1 MSNQGN
7 CLVFEKE
14 DASAH
19 FVSQQ
24 KLKDLFEMHVSSL
37 KFVFIAT
44 CHSEFAGEIFHN
56 AGVDH
61 VICVKQGN
69 TIMDDAA
76 IFFARKFYQTLFRE
90 KYTICDSFKM
100 AKNCLKMH
108 PVYKIQQE
116 ADKLII
122 ILNTDEVKSSTPAQS

>member
-1 MSNQGN
+1 M
-7 CLVFEKE
+7 
-14 DASAH
+14 
-19 FVSQQ
+19 
-24 KLKDLFEMHVSSL
+24 KDLFEMHVSSL

-69 TIMDDAA
+69 TIMDEAA
-76 IFFARKFYQTLFRE
+76 IFFARKFYQTLFME

-116 ADKLII
+116 ADKII
-122 ILNTDEVKSSTPAQS
+122 MILNTDEVKSTAAAKSSKVPGRHNLSLEK